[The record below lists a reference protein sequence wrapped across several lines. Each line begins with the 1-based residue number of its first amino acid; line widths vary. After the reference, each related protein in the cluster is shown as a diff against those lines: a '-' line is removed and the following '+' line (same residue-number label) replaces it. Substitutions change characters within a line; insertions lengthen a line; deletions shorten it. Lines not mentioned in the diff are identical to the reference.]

1 MAHVTGGGIPGN
13 LVRVLP
19 DGRRAAIAVGSWPE
33 LPVYRALQTS
43 GAVPEAEAYE
53 VWNMGLG
60 MLLVVKKDDAD
71 AIARALA
78 QAGHAAFRV
87 GSIEAG
93 PREVRL
99 TRA

>member
-1 MAHVTGGGIPGN
+1 
-13 LVRVLP
+13 
-19 DGRRAAIAVGSWPE
+19 
-33 LPVYRALQTS
+33 
-43 GAVPEAEAYE
+43 

-60 MLLVVKKDDAD
+60 MMLVVKKDDAD

-78 QAGHAAFRV
+78 QGGHAAHRV